1 MSKDPYEIFNSYII
15 ARKHTARV
23 LCEKLKSKYGLVL
36 DQKFFEEIIELM
48 AQTAIEYM
56 KLYNQVYTVTV
67 QKEEIDDET
76 EQREGNNDDQEP
88 SIH

>member
-1 MSKDPYEIFNSYII
+1 MSRDPYEIFNAYII
-15 ARKHTARV
+15 ARQHTAKH
-23 LCEKLKSKYGLVL
+23 LCERIKKKYGLVL

-67 QKEEIDDET
+67 TKEENFDET
-76 EQREGNNDDQEP
+76 EITQGEEDDKGP
-88 SIH
+88 SYH